1 MTETILKEIED
12 KIHNNFFR
20 NKSELISY
28 INAVRNSN
36 DVDIELFN
44 SKIGNLLSLYDTIV
58 NDEELPLDM
67 SNYKDVKL
75 GDNNYV
81 VSNKDSVVLKN
92 DGNIGELVQEF
103 RSVENDIIITKK
115 DGNVDDDKVF
125 DHMEKYKKEK
135 SSFVPLTD
143 LNVSII
149 GKEILHKIRFFI
161 SNANIN
167 PYDYKVDISNGI
179 FLNVSTNELMEVR
192 KNENTGKYEIYKG
205 SEAVHNNETNVD
217 DNGNE
222 VVISEDMASLSDEEL
237 VNYEQRKKI
246 NKPKKRILRLK
257 PVKGKDAAFI
267 NYNLLLVVIFTSSIM
282 IASLLLLLK

>member
-12 KIHNNFFR
+12 KINSNFFR

-28 INAVRNSN
+28 INAVRNGD

-44 SKIGNLLSLYDTIV
+44 SKIGNLLSLYDSIA

-81 VSNKDSVVLKN
+81 VSNKDSEVLKN
-92 DGNIGELVQEF
+92 SENMGEVIQEF
-103 RSVENDIIITKK
+103 KGVQNDIVVANN
-115 DGNVDDDKVF
+115 DNNVDADKVF
-125 DHMEKYKKEK
+125 AHMEKYQKEK
-135 SSFVPLTD
+135 SSFVSLTELD
-143 LNVSII
+143 VSVIN
-149 GKEILHKIRFFI
+149 KEVLYKIRFFI
-161 SNANIN
+161 TSTNIN

-179 FLNVSTNELMEVR
+179 FLNTNTNDLMEVR

-205 SEAVHNNETNVD
+205 SEAVYNTETSVD
-217 DNGNE
+217 EQGNE
-222 VVISEDMASLSDEEL
+222 VTMNDDVASLSVEEL
-237 VNYEQRKKI
+237 IDSKKL
-246 NKPKKRILRLK
+246 NKPKTRILRLK
-257 PVKGKDAAFI
+257 PVRGKDAAFI
-267 NYNLLLVVIFTSSIM
+267 NYNLLLVVIVTSSIM